1 MTAPAIPQ
9 VVALAKPGTEEA
21 EGLRLVAYRCP
32 AGVWTIGYG
41 HTGKDVY
48 PGLRIT
54 VERAE
59 ELLERDLTQAAT
71 TVLRLV
77 RVPLTAPQAA
87 ALADFV
93 FNIGDGNFATST
105 LLRKL
110 NAGNYA
116 AVPAELRRWT
126 KGRVNGVLTE
136 LPGLV
141 KRREANVKL
150 WNSTE

>member
-1 MTAPAIPQ
+1 MTAPSIPQ

-71 TVLRLV
+71 AVLRLV

-87 ALADFV
+87 SLADFV
-93 FNIGDGNFATST
+93 FNVGEGSFASST

-110 NAGNYA
+110 NARDYA
-116 AVPAELRRWT
+116 SVPAELRRWT
-126 KGRVNGVLTE
+126 KGRVNGVLIE

-141 KRREANVKL
+141 KRREANIKL
-150 WNSTE
+150 WNSTK